1 MSTHN
6 AAGNALSTL
15 APLTQNQ
22 VFMAPVPSATLPS
35 NLPSR
40 GLSKE
45 TPGRAELGPYP
56 ISLGTDTCLRP
67 HLGSTAAATGSISG
81 RGMWPGL
88 VADPDTDSGLA
99 GEPSHLSGESCLKWM
114 KLRYEPGSMAGQ
126 GSSES
131 PAQPPG
137 TFLFAHGVA
146 FAHHLWG
153 LGRLWVRMAE
163 PWSPTKHT
171 AGSTE

>member
-81 RGMWPGL
+81 QG
-88 VADPDTDSGLA
+88 
-99 GEPSHLSGESCLKWM
+99 GEALYSQQKQDQELTGTPAHELLIAKFRLKL
-114 KLRYEPGSMAGQ
+114 K
-126 GSSES
+126 
-131 PAQPPG
+131 
-137 TFLFAHGVA
+137 
-146 FAHHLWG
+146 
-153 LGRLWVRMAE
+153 
-163 PWSPTKHT
+163 
-171 AGSTE
+171 